1 MIRIKDIP
9 QVALRTALFALLKD
23 GQSCD
28 VYGDVPERA
37 ALPYITLGAM
47 TFRPVGNKTAVIWQA
62 TAGIEVWADG
72 NQKREMNDILND
84 ICVLF
89 SYYGADLEI
98 EGYHIIGT
106 ELESVETW
114 PESVTGYHGTVTVIF
129 TLQKGKVQ
137 Q

>member
-1 MIRIKDIP
+1 MIFIRDIP
-9 QVALRTALFALLKD
+9 QVSLRTALFALLKE

-28 VYGDVPERA
+28 VHGDVPERA
-37 ALPYITLGAM
+37 SLPYITIGAM
-47 TFRPVGNKTAVIWQA
+47 SFKPLGNKTTVIWQA
-62 TAGIEVWADG
+62 TVSVEVWADG

-84 ICVLF
+84 ICVLL
-89 SYYGADLEI
+89 SYYGTGLDVD
-98 EGYHIIGT
+98 GYHIVGT
-106 ELESVETW
+106 ELDSVEAY

>member
-1 MIRIKDIP
+1 MIRVKDIP

-23 GQSCD
+23 GQSSD

-84 ICVLF
+84 ICVLL
-89 SYYGADLEI
+89 SYYGSELEI
-98 EGYHIIGT
+98 EGYYIIGT